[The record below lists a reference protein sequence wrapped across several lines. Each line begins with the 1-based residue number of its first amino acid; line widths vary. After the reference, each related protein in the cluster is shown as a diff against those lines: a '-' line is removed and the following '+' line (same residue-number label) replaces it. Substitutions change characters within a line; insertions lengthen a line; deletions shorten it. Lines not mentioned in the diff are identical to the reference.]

1 MPDEPSLKRRCTRPP
16 RRFPWCDGNFRCPR
30 CPNGMGPNGR
40 GFTRARN
47 VPCSDPDAHLTISD
61 RDNCSEIWSFDFN
74 QVHFDLPVGRELNR
88 STGDVAKPSGDGW
101 CIACDPHDIYINGR
115 MQPPSHPNPLD
126 AHVSTWPELW
136 DKTDAVLRL
145 EPSAPSQRARKVQL
159 PWCDGLYRCIHCAPQ
174 GQTRPIS
181 SKQCKDPVAHMPMG
195 TRGHFVH
202 FLSTNTEDN
211 VLRSGDRKLLEV
223 LTMRT
228 EGCGRCATDGM
239 GCPPSQWAA
248 NQVGQMRS

>member
-115 MQPPSHPNPLD
+115 MQPPRAKFRVRNR
-126 AHVSTWPELW
+126 AKFRVRNRA
-136 DKTDAVLRL
+136 KFRVRNRAKFRVRNR
-145 EPSAPSQRARKVQL
+145 AKFRVRNRAKFRVRNRAKFRARNRAKFRVRNRAKFRVRNRACEIARAKLRETFAWRKPDTLLNFAQT
-159 PWCDGLYRCIHCAPQ
+159 GHSTGCAEF
-174 GQTRPIS
+174 
-181 SKQCKDPVAHMPMG
+181 
-195 TRGHFVH
+195 GHFIG
-202 FLSTNTEDN
+202 FFRPSIRLS
-211 VLRSGDRKLLEV
+211 
-223 LTMRT
+223 
-228 EGCGRCATDGM
+228 
-239 GCPPSQWAA
+239 AA
-248 NQVGQMRS
+248 PDTL